1 MLTCHLPLLEEFMAD
16 FSDIILQKR
25 FSCRLI
31 NSFLSRL
38 EWPSLFSQKKIYRMK
53 RRFFPTKLDLL
64 SFVSPEN
71 EIKEDHAK
79 RIKIDNWDLHRKHSF
94 I

>member
-1 MLTCHLPLLEEFMAD
+1 
-16 FSDIILQKR
+16 
-25 FSCRLI
+25 
-31 NSFLSRL
+31 
-38 EWPSLFSQKKIYRMK
+38 MK

-79 RIKIDNWDLHRKHSF
+79 RIKIDN
-94 I
+94 